1 MDDDERGKV
10 FKFDPAAGRKKT
22 LNGASP
28 GKGPNKDV
36 LLKVLGT
43 VALIAGFA
51 LAYYALKG
59 F

>member
-1 MDDDERGKV
+1 MDDDERGKIL
-10 FKFDPAAGRKKT
+10 KFDPATERKKN
-22 LNGASP
+22 LNGKSP